1 MFEASR
7 LPRTRKRAR
16 YRPDKLAGDKG
27 YNVESIRGLLHRR
40 GIDAVIPRKVPDA
53 TRDGPFDRKAY
64 RQRNVIERCIGWLK
78 ECRRIS
84 SRYDKRAT
92 SYLAFLKLAV
102 LRRLFKFEFS
112 DKP

>member
-1 MFEASR
+1 M
-7 LPRTRKRAR
+7 
-16 YRPDKLAGDKG
+16 AGDKG
-27 YNVESIRGLLHRR
+27 YNVESIRDLLRRR
-40 GIDAVIPRKVPDA
+40 GIDAVIPRKVPDV

>member
-7 LPRTRKRAR
+7 LPRTRKRTR

-27 YNVESIRGLLHRR
+27 YNVESIRDLLRRR
-40 GIDAVIPRKVPDA
+40 GIDAVIPRKVPNA

-84 SRYDKRAT
+84 SRYDKCAT

-112 DKP
+112 DRA